1 MTGMA
6 SDRVDLNADA
16 GEGLGQDPALF
27 RVVTS
32 ASIACGFHAGD
43 PGTMRT
49 AVALAREHG
58 VAIGA
63 HPSFPD
69 LSGFGRREMTLT
81 PPEVEECV
89 TYQVGA
95 LADIAARQGVRLH
108 HVKPHGALYNMAA
121 RDMTLAAAVARLVSE
136 IDPSLVL
143 VGLAGSALIEAGRQV
158 GLRTAS
164 EVFADRG
171 YRGDGALVPR
181 GQPDAILH
189 DADAVAARA
198 LDMARDGVVC
208 ATTGERVAIRAE
220 TICVHGDTPG
230 AVAMARRV
238 RDVLTAA
245 GVQLRSFVDR
255 SPD

>member
-1 MTGMA
+1 MN
-6 SDRVDLNADA
+6 RVDLNADV
-16 GEGLGQDPALF
+16 GEGAGYDADLIPL
-27 RVVTS
+27 VTS
-32 ASIACGFHAGD
+32 VNVACGAHAGD
-43 PGTMRT
+43 ENVIAATVR
-49 AVALAREHG
+49 LAAAHG
-58 VAIGA
+58 VTVGA

-69 LSGFGRREMTLT
+69 REGFGRREMSLSPDELRATLRNQ
-81 PPEVEECV
+81 VELLR
-89 TYQVGA
+89 A
-95 LADIAARQGVRLH
+95 IAAGEGVRAR